1 MKKIIII
8 FFAIVELL
16 KADEDLLK
24 LVLDL
29 TTSDVHKFEKTILK
43 GVSLNKAYYESKFK
57 ELEVVVII
65 HGGAYKFFIK
75 NLASSPFKD
84 DKKLSKVAKEFS
96 VRIKSLAQTY
106 EVKFL
111 ICEAGM
117 DKHQLKKED
126 VYDYVK
132 LIPNAMIG
140 LIDTQNDGFAYIP
153 VN

>member
-1 MKKIIII
+1 MKRIFII
-8 FFAIVELL
+8 FIIFIGFL
-16 KADEDLLK
+16 KADENLLK

-29 TTSDVHKFEKTILK
+29 TTSDVSKFERTILK
-43 GVSLNKAYYESKFK
+43 GISINKANYESQFK
-57 ELEVVVII
+57 ELEVVVVI
-65 HGGAYKFFIK
+65 HGGAYKFFVK
-75 NLASSPFKD
+75 DLLSSPFKD